1 MQNYKWKILALL
13 FLATTINYVDRNVL
27 SFVMLDD
34 EFKRFLLGVEVL
46 DDAARAQFKVWMGYV
61 DSAFKLAYIAGFLL
75 AGWFIDRVG
84 VKKGLTAC
92 MAVWSVGALAHAFI
106 GGLRGLVGARA
117 VLGVGEAGIFP
128 ASVKTVA
135 EWFPKRERSFA
146 TGIFNAGTNMGIILT
161 ALAVPPLVLGW
172 GWRAAFL
179 LTGLL
184 GFAMLVLWWF
194 FYRKNEASWPGEEA
208 PTGQAPQEQ
217 AVQERIPWGKLL
229 TYRQTWTCAAAKF
242 FTDQIWWFYLVWLP
256 TFFNENQ
263 RFTEKLDLKSVGLPF
278 LVIYL
283 VSDFGSVFFGW
294 LATRLIKNG
303 WPLPK
308 ARKFTMLLC
317 ALCVVPISLAATTTS
332 IWLAVGLI
340 ALAAAAHQGWSANAY
355 TLASDLFPQKAIGS
369 VVGIAGMFG
378 AVGGMVLAALSGVI
392 ISRVGYLPLFLW
404 AASAYL
410 VGLAVVHGLAGRF
423 ERAVV

>member
-1 MQNYKWKILALL
+1 MGNYKWKILALL

-34 EFKRFLLGVEVL
+34 EFKRFLLGVDVL

-61 DSAFKLAYIAGFLL
+61 DSAFKLAYIVGFLL

-84 VKKGLTAC
+84 VKKGLAAC
-92 MAVWSVGALAHAFI
+92 MAVWSVGALAHTFI
-106 GGLRGLVGARA
+106 GGLRGLIGARA

-161 ALAVPPLVLGW
+161 ALAVPPIVLGW
-172 GWRAAFL
+172 GWRGAFL
-179 LTGLL
+179 LTGAL
-184 GFAMLVLWWF
+184 GFVMLVLWWL
-194 FYRKNEASWPGEEA
+194 FYRKNEVPWADEEA
-208 PTGQAPQEQ
+208 QTG
-217 AVQERIPWGKLL
+217 ERIPWGKLL

-283 VSDFGSVFFGW
+283 VSDVGSVFFGW
-294 LATRLIKNG
+294 LATHFIKKG
-303 WPLPK
+303 WSVPK

-332 IWLAVGLI
+332 IWLAIGLI

-378 AVGGMVLAALSGVI
+378 AVGGMILAALSGVV

-410 VGLAVVHGLAGRF
+410 VGLAVVHLLAGRF